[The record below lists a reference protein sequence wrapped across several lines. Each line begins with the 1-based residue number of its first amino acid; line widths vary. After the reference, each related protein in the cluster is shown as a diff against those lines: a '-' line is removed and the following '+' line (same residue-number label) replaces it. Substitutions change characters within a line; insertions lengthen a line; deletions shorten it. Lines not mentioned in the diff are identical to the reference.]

1 VRAELSGARAYCFGV
16 DDGVAAALAASNL
29 SRLRGSALQRLLA
42 AACLVRV
49 SAGSVT
55 HREGETVEYL
65 ELVVDGLVRVFV
77 TAPDGRSM
85 TVRYARRGALVGV
98 VSIYADGL
106 RMPAGTQ
113 AVVDATVLR
122 FSPSV
127 VRRAASEDAHVADAL
142 LHELADRVLSFVH
155 EITDSAFTSVRH
167 RVARHLLDSR
177 RRSRGPAEER
187 ARGSRSRSA
196 SENSPRPWAVCA
208 RSSCERCVTCGSRG
222 RSAPTVITSRSSIR
236 SGSAA
241 SRVEPE
247 SLTDRAT
254 GPTLSV

>member
-1 VRAELSGARAYCFGV
+1 MRLEMSGPRAYRFGV

-29 SRLRGSALQRLLA
+29 SRLRGTALQRLLA
-42 AACLVRV
+42 GACLVRV

-55 HREGETVEYL
+55 HREGETAEYL

-98 VSIYADGL
+98 VSIYADGF

-113 AVVDATVLR
+113 AVIDATVLR
-122 FSPSV
+122 FSPDV

-142 LHELADRVLSFVH
+142 LHELADRVLSLVH

-167 RVARHLLDSR
+167 RVARHLLDLASQESR
-177 RRSRGPAEER
+177 AGGGAPSRLMVPVSQRELAEAVGSVREVVVR
-187 ARGSRSRSA
+187 ALRDLRESGAISTHRDHIEILDPVRLSR
-196 SENSPRPWAVCA
+196 
-208 RSSCERCVTCGSRG
+208 
-222 RSAPTVITSRSSIR
+222 
-236 SGSAA
+236 
-241 SRVEPE
+241 EPGG
-247 SLTDRAT
+247 T
-254 GPTLSV
+254 